1 MIAWLATAWN
11 RTLVE
16 FSKFNDD
23 AYKYVFLICPFGMI
37 FAAFFFAVHDYGRVN
52 ILISFVAGFFTG
64 ALFILLPFGAL
75 LLWVFLGIFL
85 SNLTGQKEPTKR
97 VLVNFCF
104 IASAIAVVALW
115 TVSIDFLKS
124 VPIIGDQLTFMFRDD
139 DD

>member
-97 VLVNFCF
+97 VLVNFLFYCVSDCCRCF
-104 IASAIAVVALW
+104 VDCVHRFFKIRADHWRPTHVY
-115 TVSIDFLKS
+115 
-124 VPIIGDQLTFMFRDD
+124 VPR
-139 DD
+139 